1 MQMEYILNGQASGNL
16 ASRLMACNFDVNALR
31 PFVGRDGRSY
41 ITMNQGGTPTA
52 VPLINTTA
60 TLRKDEWI
68 QLDQAVVKAAKPRLQ
83 AVGDLRSR
91 GLQYNI
97 TNGLGTTVLQTER
110 QSDISEA
117 EISMDGLRETKKDRP
132 EFDIANLPLPII
144 SKDFQFSARQIATAR
159 NSGSPLDTSSAE
171 LAARRVAELAEQL
184 LLGTADSYTFGGGTI
199 YGYTNFPNSIPQV
212 LTDPTDS
219 AWTPATTLQEILEMR
234 SASQAAFHYGPWV
247 LYTSPAWDIYLDD
260 DYSAAKGDNTL
271 RERIAKIQGIETIR
285 TLDYLEN
292 YDMVLVQM
300 TSDVARE
307 VIGMDVTTLQWEEK
321 GGLLQNFKVMAIL
334 VPQLRVD
341 INGNGGIVLGRPA
354 A

>member
-1 MQMEYILNGQASGNL
+1 MDFVMNGQASGSL
-16 ASRLMACNFDVNALR
+16 AARLMAANFDANALR
-31 PFVGRDGRSY
+31 PYINKNGRSCVT
-41 ITMNQGGTPTA
+41 INQGGKYVE

-91 GLQYNI
+91 GLQYAI

-110 QSDISEA
+110 QSDITEA
-117 EISMDGLRETKKDRP
+117 EISMDGLVETKKDRP
-132 EFDIANLPLPII
+132 VFDIANLPLPII
-144 SKDFQFSARQIATAR
+144 HKDFQFSARQIATAR
-159 NSGSPLDTSSAE
+159 QSGSPLDTSTAE
-171 LAARRVAELAEQL
+171 LAARRVAEYAEQL
-184 LLGTADSYTFGGGTI
+184 LIGTADTYTFGGGTI
-199 YGYTNFPNSIPQV
+199 YGYTNFPNSIPQT

-234 SASQAAFHYGPWV
+234 QNAYDAYHYGPFV
-247 LYTSPAWDIYLDD
+247 LYNSPAWDQYLDN

-271 RERIAKIQGIETIR
+271 RDRIAKIQGIEAIR
-285 TLDYLEN
+285 TLDYLTD

-300 TSDVARE
+300 TSDVVRE
-307 VIGMDVTTLQWEEK
+307 VIGMDITTLQWEDK
-321 GGLLQNFKVMAIL
+321 GGLQVNFKVMAIL

-341 INGNGGIVLGRPA
+341 INGNGGIVLGSTT
-354 A
+354 